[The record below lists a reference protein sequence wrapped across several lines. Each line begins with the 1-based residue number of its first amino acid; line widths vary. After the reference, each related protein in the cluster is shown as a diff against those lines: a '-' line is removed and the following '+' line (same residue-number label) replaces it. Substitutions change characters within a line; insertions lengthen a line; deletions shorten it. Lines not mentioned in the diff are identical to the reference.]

1 MVHVQQGDDMAEC
14 TVVIPEASISP
25 ADRGNRRLGDSGTR
39 MVLSGGAPQLGDWAP
54 DRGLALE
61 RRLARDLPG
70 FSILGD
76 TVGDTVGGGEAD
88 QFVWTATVRLPLDKL
103 VEAKVSVC

>member
-1 MVHVQQGDDMAEC
+1 MAEC

-76 TVGDTVGGGEAD
+76 TVGGGEAEAD